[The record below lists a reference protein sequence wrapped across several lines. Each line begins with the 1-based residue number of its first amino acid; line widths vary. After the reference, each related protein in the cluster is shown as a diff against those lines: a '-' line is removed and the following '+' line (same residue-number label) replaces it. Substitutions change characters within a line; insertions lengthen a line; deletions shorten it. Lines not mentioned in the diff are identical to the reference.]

1 MEIVIDAARP
11 VTHLV
16 KDLDVLPFWIE
27 NHHCLYEKLGSH
39 IIKRKSINGT
49 YFAVWAPNAREVSV
63 IGDFNGWNSQTN
75 PLEIKQDDSGIWDG
89 FIPGVAK
96 GAMYKYCLVSK
107 FNNYRVEKRDPF
119 AFYCEVPP
127 ARASIVWDLEYKWG
141 DANWMK
147 SCFGK
152 NARSSPMSIYEIH
165 FGSWKRVPNENN
177 RFLTYSE
184 ITEDLIVY
192 IKEMGFTHV
201 EFMPLTAH
209 PLYDSWGYQTDGYFA
224 PTSRYGSPQE
234 LMHLID
240 RMHQNDIGVILDWV
254 PSHFP
259 GDRHGLSFFDGT
271 YLYEHAD
278 PRKGF
283 HPEWKS
289 SIFNYGRSEVVDF
302 LISSALFWLDKYH
315 IDGLR
320 VDGGSSMLYLDYCRK
335 RGEWVPNKFGGKENL
350 EAVDFLKLLNDNIL
364 EKYPHVQTMLEEATS
379 WPKVS
384 RPTTDDGL
392 GFGMK
397 WNMGWMNDTLAY
409 FSKDH
414 GSRKHFQNKLTF
426 SMTYAF
432 NENFLL
438 PLSHDEVVHGKKSLV
453 SKMPG
458 EEWQKFANLR
468 LLFGYMYGHPG
479 KKLLFMGQ
487 EFGQWSEWDHKK
499 SLDWHLLDYPRH
511 RGVQKWVKD
520 LNMAYRTERALHE
533 IDFSWEG
540 FEWIDFG
547 DWQQSV
553 ISFIRKGKNP
563 EDTILVVYNFM
574 PAERHDYRIGVPC
587 GGYWKEILN
596 SNANEYGGTGLGNSM
611 GVNAESIPY
620 HKRGFSLNLKLPPLT
635 ALFFKRAL

>member
-1 MEIVIDAARP
+1 
-11 VTHLV
+11 
-16 KDLDVLPFWIE
+16 
-27 NHHCLYEKLGSH
+27 
-39 IIKRKSINGT
+39 
-49 YFAVWAPNAREVSV
+49 
-63 IGDFNGWNSQTN
+63 
-75 PLEIKQDDSGIWDG
+75 
-89 FIPGVAK
+89 
-96 GAMYKYCLVSK
+96 
-107 FNNYRVEKRDPF
+107 
-119 AFYCEVPP
+119 
-127 ARASIVWDLEYKWG
+127 
-141 DANWMK
+141 
-147 SCFGK
+147 
-152 NARSSPMSIYEIH
+152 
-165 FGSWKRVPNENN
+165 
-177 RFLTYSE
+177 
-184 ITEDLIVY
+184 
-192 IKEMGFTHV
+192 
-201 EFMPLTAH
+201 
-209 PLYDSWGYQTDGYFA
+209 
-224 PTSRYGSPQE
+224 
-234 LMHLID
+234 
-240 RMHQNDIGVILDWV
+240 
-254 PSHFP
+254 
-259 GDRHGLSFFDGT
+259 
-271 YLYEHAD
+271 
-278 PRKGF
+278 
-283 HPEWKS
+283 
-289 SIFNYGRSEVVDF
+289 
-302 LISSALFWLDKYH
+302 
-315 IDGLR
+315 
-320 VDGGSSMLYLDYCRK
+320 
-335 RGEWVPNKFGGKENL
+335 
-350 EAVDFLKLLNDNIL
+350 
-364 EKYPHVQTMLEEATS
+364 
-379 WPKVS
+379 
-384 RPTTDDGL
+384 
-392 GFGMK
+392 
-397 WNMGWMNDTLAY
+397 
-409 FSKDH
+409 
-414 GSRKHFQNKLTF
+414 
-426 SMTYAF
+426 MTYAF